1 MSGDEIMQNTCP
13 KCGSTNTTIQVVNEQ
28 ELKNKHHGVFWWI
41 CIGFWWIPIKWLFLT
56 IPALI
61 IKIFKPKKKK
71 IKNKTIT
78 KCVCQD
84 CGHNWN
90 V

>member
-1 MSGDEIMQNTCP
+1 MQNTCP
-13 KCGSTNTTIQVVNEQ
+13 KCGSTNTTIQVINEQ
-28 ELKNKHHGVFWWI
+28 ELKNKHHGFFWWI

-56 IPALI
+56 LPALI

-78 KCVCQD
+78 KCVCQK

>member
-1 MSGDEIMQNTCP
+1 MQNTCP
-13 KCGSTNTTIQVVNEQ
+13 KCGSTNTMIQVVNEQ
-28 ELKNKHHGVFWWI
+28 ELKNKHHGAFWWI
-41 CIGFWWIPIKWLFLT
+41 CIGWWWILIKWLFFTL
-56 IPALI
+56 PALI
-61 IKIFKPKKKK
+61 IKILKPKKKK

>member
-1 MSGDEIMQNTCP
+1 MQKVCP

-41 CIGFWWIPIKWLFLT
+41 CVGWWWIPFKWLFLT
-56 IPALI
+56 LPALI